1 MLGSELGL
9 QCSFLSRACNARL
22 GAGLAMLV
30 FQLCLLTVLA
40 MLGSVLG
47 LQCSASSRTCNA
59 NFQAVP
65 ATLGFE
71 PSLPRSASR
80 CPCSARLGVTLANFS
95 VGSSRPRPRGVWVAR
110 GPSAGRQKPA
120 GAPRRGP
127 LRRRPSPAVS
137 AQAPVV
143 YPLKPCACDEV
154 NVTVA
159 CFVSSYFPQPATVS
173 WVSSTAYDALTYPA
187 VVGDNSLYSF
197 SSQLTTPVSN
207 LEGNDIQ
214 CNVEHK
220 PTLRQVL
227 RQPSHTAEPGQRQPE
242 KLGSRGRVA
251 LENPSLDALYL
262 SQEANLTC
270 VAANVKTP
278 SGISFSWQRQKA
290 TPLDVVHGEAVKQDN
305 GLYRVTSA
313 AKVCA
318 EDWNSGETFSCTVS
332 GSELPSSITKSSKKN
347 LGRSSPFPAPTV
359 LVLPPSPEE
368 LALGE
373 TATLTCLATRFNP
386 KDILVTWTQQDRSV
400 PAGSF
405 TVFGPEEDGDGY
417 TVYSKLSIPAEE
429 WQRGDS
435 FACVVGHEGNPVTFV
450 HKSLDKASGKPAAVN
465 ISVVLAD
472 AELTCY

>member
-1 MLGSELGL
+1 VHAALGSEPGL
-9 QCSFLSRACNARL
+9 QCSFSSRACNAWL

-30 FQLCLLTVLA
+30 FQ
-40 MLGSVLG
+40 
-47 LQCSASSRTCNA
+47 
-59 NFQAVP
+59 P
-65 ATLGFE
+65 GF
-71 PSLPRSASR
+71 
-80 CPCSARLGVTLANFS
+80 FS

-214 CNVEHK
+214 CNVEHSSTDTK
-220 PTLRQVL
+220 REDGEKREGSKLRLQNGNPV
-227 RQPSHTAEPGQRQPE
+227 PVEHPAQRCSLHPAALSTSLE
-242 KLGSRGRVA
+242 VA

>member
-1 MLGSELGL
+1 GHSRG
-9 QCSFLSRACNARL
+9 QVTVSRASSSGCLARQVR
-22 GAGLAMLV
+22 GA
-30 FQLCLLTVLA
+30 
-40 MLGSVLG
+40 
-47 LQCSASSRTCNA
+47 
-59 NFQAVP
+59 
-65 ATLGFE
+65 
-71 PSLPRSASR
+71 
-80 CPCSARLGVTLANFS
+80 
-95 VGSSRPRPRGVWVAR
+95 SRPRPRGVWVAR

-214 CNVEHK
+214 CNVEHSSTDTSITK
-220 PTLRQVL
+220 NFGGEEVPVEH
-227 RQPSHTAEPGQRQPE
+227 PAQRCSLHPAALSTSLE
-242 KLGSRGRVA
+242 VA